1 MPIACCTQVNRLK
14 GQAEDDKTSVFDLE
28 VWQEKKG

>member
-28 VWQEKKG
+28 NKKKG